1 VCYFLFKQ
9 KSQSAE
15 KLDLKRIAN
24 QAYQD
29 LLPHFTYV
37 WEHSQTEQHELLKR
51 EAARQQAS
59 GRRLPE
65 LSESTLFR
73 KFVCGKTKL
82 TLGELNVDY
91 LLNVLNKL
99 DDLAFLGDCNLSN
112 LNVILSQEPHEK
124 LTLVERGMHVYEFLQ
139 DALTQLRPTTPYSKV
154 APEWQTY
161 NLLNSCF
168 FKKERR
174 SNQQLAGYLGMS
186 ERDFYRKRA
195 SVVSALLNVIL
206 RMELSRIHELET

>member
-1 VCYFLFKQ
+1 
-9 KSQSAE
+9 A
-15 KLDLKRIAN
+15 
-24 QAYQD
+24 
-29 LLPHFTYV
+29 P
-37 WEHSQTEQHELLKR
+37 
-51 EAARQQAS
+51 

-65 LSESTLFR
+65 LSESALFR

-82 TLGELNVDY
+82 TLGELNVNY

-99 DDLAFLGDCNLSN
+99 DDLAFLGECNLSN
-112 LNVILSQEPHEK
+112 LNVILSQEPHET

-154 APEWQTY
+154 SPEWQTY
-161 NLLNSCF
+161 NLLNICF

-186 ERDFYRKRA
+186 ERNFYRKRA

-206 RMELSRIHELET
+206 RMEISRIHEL